1 MNNMDN
7 STEIKANAN
16 GGLQHHRPY
25 RCQAIPPR
33 ALMAVGH
40 VRYVG
45 HDELGYDDENYKKID
60 KLDHIGRAL
69 SHIYSYLAGDTS
81 NEHLSHSACRILM
94 ALELDE
100 IEKEDDKADR
110 DKAIRE
116 YDAHF
121 PFGRMEDRQK

>member
-1 MNNMDN
+1 MNSMDN
-7 STEIKANAN
+7 STEIRANEN

-81 NEHLSHSACRILM
+81 NEHLSHAACRILM

-100 IEKEDDKADR
+100 IEKENDQADR
-110 DKAIRE
+110 EKAIRE
-116 YDAHF
+116 AMS
-121 PFGRMEDRQK
+121 FGISN

>member
-1 MNNMDN
+1 MEKMDN

-81 NEHLSHSACRILM
+81 NEHLSHAACRILM

-110 DKAIRE
+110 EKAIRE
-116 YDAHF
+116 AL
-121 PFGRMEDRQK
+121 PFKI